1 MENKIYKPLIG
12 KMFYA
17 ISIPTALLLI
27 AVTIT
32 AVYAPVAL
40 LIMIPTDL
48 FTLYF
53 IISPLFGKVTLTEE
67 GIVVKFGFFATRIV
81 PYSHIRSLEKVRKW
95 YSDSMMSL
103 KNSMEHVNIKY
114 NRFDI
119 VSVSV
124 TDNDGFIADVN
135 SRIKKQ

>member
-17 ISIPTALLLI
+17 ISIPTMLFLC

-32 AVYAPVAL
+32 AIYAPIAL

-48 FTLYF
+48 ITLYF
-53 IISPLFGKVTLTEE
+53 IISPLFGRVTLTEDSV
-67 GIVVKFGFFATRIV
+67 VVKFGFFATRIV
-81 PYSHIRSLEKVRKW
+81 PYSKIRSLDKVRKW
-95 YSDSMMSL
+95 YADSMMSL
-103 KNSMEHVNIKY
+103 KNSMEHVNIRY

-119 VSVSV
+119 ISLSVINNDEFISDV
-124 TDNDGFIADVN
+124 T
-135 SRIKKQ
+135 SRINNR

>member
-12 KMFYA
+12 KMFYV

-32 AVYAPVAL
+32 AVYTHAL

-48 FTLYF
+48 LTLYF

-67 GIVVKFGFFATRIV
+67 GIVVKFGLFATRIV

-95 YSDSMMSL
+95 YSDSTMSL

-124 TDNDGFIADVN
+124 TDNDGFIAEVN

>member
-12 KMFYA
+12 KMFYV

-32 AVYAPVAL
+32 AVYTHAL

-48 FTLYF
+48 LTLYF

-95 YSDSMMSL
+95 YSDSTMSL

-124 TDNDGFIADVN
+124 TDNDGFIAEVN

>member
-12 KMFYA
+12 KMFYV

-32 AVYAPVAL
+32 AVYTPAL

-48 FTLYF
+48 LTLYF

-95 YSDSMMSL
+95 YSDSTMSL

-124 TDNDGFIADVN
+124 TDNDGFIAEVN

>member
-1 MENKIYKPLIG
+1 
-12 KMFYA
+12 MFYV

-32 AVYAPVAL
+32 AVYTSAL

-48 FTLYF
+48 LTLYF

-81 PYSHIRSLEKVRKW
+81 PYSHIRSLETLLVPCK
-95 YSDSMMSL
+95 
-103 KNSMEHVNIKY
+103 
-114 NRFDI
+114 
-119 VSVSV
+119 
-124 TDNDGFIADVN
+124 
-135 SRIKKQ
+135 